1 MNFELNLR
9 DTDDAE
15 KRMRNDE
22 NKHLISRIHA
32 LSSLLLPR
40 PTGAVA
46 VTDPLPG
53 IRALLFDIYGTL
65 VISASGD
72 IGLAGNQDEK
82 IAFHAALAAAGV
94 EAPAGKGPADL
105 KAAIRTF
112 HTERRSAGV
121 QYPEVDIRDMWFSV
135 LGSGAGLERL
145 AVEYEGR
152 VNPVWPMP
160 GLAEVLAR
168 IRDSGLVLGIVSN
181 AQFYTPPMLEAFL
194 DSPLTD
200 VGFDP
205 ECCAFSYCL
214 LEAKPSTRIY
224 QEALDGLERKHG
236 ISPAEVLYV
245 GNDIRNDIWPAA
257 KVGCRTALFAGDARS
272 LRLRE
277 DDSECAGVHPD
288 RVVTDLRQIP
298 DRILSIRGH

>member
-72 IGLAGNQDEK
+72 IGLAGNQDEE

-105 KAAIRTF
+105 KAAIRAF

-236 ISPAEVLYV
+236 ISP
-245 GNDIRNDIWPAA
+245 P
-257 KVGCRTALFAGDARS
+257 ARS
-272 LRLRE
+272 SPTVFAPHPPPPPPPQRCPSLPPRCAFAPRPPTHPNPQAPPPNLSPQLKIRLF
-277 DDSECAGVHPD
+277 VQWQQL
-288 RVVTDLRQIP
+288 VYM
-298 DRILSIRGH
+298 